1 MVVDPQAR
9 RVHGI
14 LFLLLSSS
22 RRLELYQ
29 LNYSRC
35 QNILSTT
42 LMTIFVRSFIPISE
56 NLATGR
62 GFSPGRPVSS
72 TNTTERHDI
81 TEILLNVTLNT
92 INQPTKPKT

>member
-62 GFSPGRPVSS
+62 WFSPGRPVSS
-72 TNTTERHDI
+72 TNTTERYDI
-81 TEILLNVTLNT
+81 IQLFNGCGCNIPNYLS
-92 INQPTKPKT
+92 

>member
-56 NLATGR
+56 NLVAGR
-62 GFSPGRPVSS
+62 WFSPGTLVSS
-72 TNTTERHDI
+72 TNKSDCRDI
-81 TEILLNVTLNT
+81 TEILLKVALNT
-92 INQPTKPKT
+92 IAALDVT